1 MINASSK
8 QEFMTRLFKH
18 NLREKL
24 LAAVCTA
31 VILLVA
37 VCLRPVNK
45 VYSVSVNTK
54 ISPDQE
60 LVSENIDRI
69 EVKVSGNFFELRKVK
84 AEDLVIDLD
93 FSKESAGEI
102 SLNIGDKELPAV
114 FLPLDVKSVSPQTL
128 IFRTEMRKVESEPET
143 PATEEEIVKEAADLT
158 PGEGTVKENKEPAP
172 VQTFHETSLQAEQ
185 PANEEKNE

>member
-1 MINASSK
+1 
-8 QEFMTRLFKH
+8 MTRLFKH

-24 LAAVCTA
+24 LAAVCTM

-45 VYSVSVNTK
+45 VYSVSINTK

-128 IFRTEMRKVESEPET
+128 VFRTEVRKVESDPET
-143 PATEEEIVKEAADLT
+143 PAPEEETVKEAADLT
-158 PGEGTVKENKEPAP
+158 PVEGTVKENKEPAP
-172 VQTFHETSLQAEQ
+172 VQTFHETSPQPER